1 MRKAKRRVRVDARSM
16 GSAVHPGE
24 WLQRAF
30 LDEYGV
36 SQTALARAMG
46 VSPRRINEIILGRRA
61 ITGETALLLEQA
73 TGYSAQQWMAFQAG
87 YDLER
92 ARMLLAGRPPRKIVP
107 LSPLEE
113 PIDGRA
119 SPSSHDA

>member
-1 MRKAKRRVRVDARSM
+1 M

-73 TGYSAQQWMAFQAG
+73 TGYSAQQWMAFQAE

-92 ARMLLAGRPPRKIVP
+92 ARAAGGPAAAKDR
-107 LSPLEE
+107 SPVAV
-113 PIDGRA
+113 GRA
-119 SPSSHDA
+119 DRRARFAFKP